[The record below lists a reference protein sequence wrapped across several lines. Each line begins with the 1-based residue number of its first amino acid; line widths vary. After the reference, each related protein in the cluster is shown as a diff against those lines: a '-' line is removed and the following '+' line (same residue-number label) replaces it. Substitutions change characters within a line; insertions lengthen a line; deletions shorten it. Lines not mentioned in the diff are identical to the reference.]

1 MDHGNPLRLS
11 YPIGGKFMNKTYQ
24 LETISCP
31 SCIKKI
37 EGMLKTLE
45 GVENSEVLF
54 NSSRVKVKFDESMIS
69 SALIKAKIHQLG
81 YNVISEK

>member
-1 MDHGNPLRLS
+1 
-11 YPIGGKFMNKTYQ
+11 MNKTYQ

-37 EGMLKTLE
+37 EGMLKTLDGIE
-45 GVENSEVLF
+45 SSEVLF
-54 NSSRVKVKFDESMIS
+54 NSSRVKVNFDESSIS